1 MAAAAMVAP
10 PARAAP
16 PPAGGNGEERALTD
30 AGTQAVGQAGADEK
44 DNASSGGDSGA
55 GMDAGPAAATAA
67 DEIMGAGQR
76 SYGMGRDGE
85 SHNSLPRQRGD
96 CKPPGGLQ
104 MSETGR
110 GGGSRREGDTRH
122 EWKNSRGTVYV

>member
-1 MAAAAMVAP
+1 MVVVNFSGLVTFQWFGAP
-10 PARAAP
+10 MPQRSSVSFITGNDASCGGYSG
-16 PPAGGNGEERALTD
+16 AGTD
-30 AGTQAVGQAGADEK
+30 AGL
-44 DNASSGGDSGA
+44 
-55 GMDAGPAAATAA
+55 AATTAV

-104 MSETGR
+104 MSEAGR

-122 EWKNSRGTVYV
+122 ESDANGREATSPSNE